1 MNNLNFYTFSEWNIV
16 GKLLQRAFTVVS
28 YNKQN
33 FIHEAHA

>member
-1 MNNLNFYTFSEWNIV
+1 MNNLNFYKFLEWNIV
-16 GKLLQRAFTVVS
+16 GKLQRAFTVVS